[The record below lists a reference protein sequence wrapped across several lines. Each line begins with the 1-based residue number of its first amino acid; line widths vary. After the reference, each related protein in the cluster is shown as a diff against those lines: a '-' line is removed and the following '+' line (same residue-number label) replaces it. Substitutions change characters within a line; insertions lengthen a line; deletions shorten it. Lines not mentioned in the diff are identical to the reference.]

1 MLLVTAERHEAAELP
16 RTASMPRATTTMKAP
31 RVAAAMQPHPMRYA
45 IAGSYALL
53 MPCSN
58 ATIQIVILIALGTCI
73 SIRNRSC
80 TETPTCRS
88 APLPANHLCTC
99 FVVYDTPSHCR
110 KSPRSLSSC
119 GYSMAVYTKYSL
131 MRLIDEFAPA

>member
-58 ATIQIVILIALGTCI
+58 ATIQIVILIALETYI
-73 SIRNRSC
+73 SIRNRSRSC
-80 TETPTCRS
+80 RGTCRY
-88 APLPANHLCTC
+88 APLSANHLYTC
-99 FVVYDTPSHCR
+99 FVVCDTPSHCH
-110 KSPRSLSSC
+110 KNPRSLSSF
-119 GYSMAVYTKYSL
+119 GYSVAVYAKYSL
-131 MRLIDEFAPA
+131 MRFIDEYALY